1 MLCLEALPI
10 WRAAPSGVM
19 LVACEP
25 EESMNRREALLTLG
39 AGAVA
44 TLGARPR
51 LRISDQLNRIGVQL
65 YTVRRAMADDFEGTL
80 ARVASIG
87 YAEVEFAG
95 YFDRSPN
102 AVRAILD
109 ANGLS
114 APSAHVGYDVLGD
127 GWDRVLDDAAAVG
140 HQYLICPSLPRDVRA
155 SLDGFRRAAQRFNRA
170 GQQAGDAGIAFGY
183 HNHDF
188 EFTPIDGRIPYNLL
202 LDETD
207 PEYVT
212 QQLDLFWMANAG
224 HDPSDYFAAYP
235 GRFSS
240 VHVKDM
246 DGSPDKRMVDVGQGV
261 LDFAGWFAQ
270 RDRAGIKHFFVE
282 HDQPTDPF
290 GSIRTSY
297 EHLRQLTF

>member
-1 MLCLEALPI
+1 
-10 WRAAPSGVM
+10 
-19 LVACEP
+19 
-25 EESMNRREALLTLG
+25 MNRREALLTLG
-39 AGAVA
+39 AGALG

-51 LRISDQLNRIGVQL
+51 LRLSDQLDRIGLQL

-95 YFDRSPN
+95 YFDRAPS
-102 AVRAILD
+102 AVKTSLD
-109 ANGLS
+109 ANGLG

-127 GWDRVLDDAAAVG
+127 GWDRVLEDAAVIG
-140 HQYLICPSLPRDVRA
+140 HQYLLCPSLPRDIRG
-155 SLDGFRRAAQRFNRA
+155 SLDGFRRAAERFNRA
-170 GQQAGDAGIAFGY
+170 GRRAHESGIQFGY
-183 HNHDF
+183 HNHSG
-188 EFTPIDGRIPYNLL
+188 EFTSIDGQIPYNVL

-212 QQLDLFWMANAG
+212 QQMDLFWISDAG
-224 HDPSDYFAAYP
+224 HNPSDYFAAYP

-246 DGSPDKRMVDVGQGV
+246 DGSPDKRMVDVGRGV

-270 RDRAGIKHFFVE
+270 REQAGIKHFFVE
-282 HDQPTDPF
+282 HDEPSDAIA
-290 GSIRTSY
+290 SIRASY